1 MCVCFEIGDNRT
13 CLKDSFKRE
22 SRAEGNLWGRDGAL
36 PRTSSD
42 LWAHLRSNSWFV
54 RGLADGRHFVT
65 VSCGRWFCP
74 VQLIN
79 CDVTWSNS
87 VQTAFISSFNMHR
100 NCFRYFWICEGE
112 LFPLR
117 NLTVKKRR
125 VENAEIARFQA
136 CDVQRSV
143 RSALVSAPPPPIHKT
158 EQHLMQC
165 SPTFLAPGT
174 NFMEDRFSTDPGG
187 GGRFQ
192 DDSHREP
199 TT

>member
-143 RSALVSAPPPPIHKT
+143 RSALVSAPPPHTQNRAASNAVLPD
-158 EQHLMQC
+158 L
-165 SPTFLAPGT
+165 FGT
-174 NFMEDRFSTDPGG
+174 RDQFY
-187 GGRFQ
+187 GRQIF
-192 DDSHREP
+192 HRP
-199 TT
+199 RGWGAVSGWLS